1 MIIQIKKGFDKK
13 MEDVRKKIPNVSKL
27 VISNALDKK
36 KQKIL

>member
-1 MIIQIKKGFDKK
+1 

-36 KQKIL
+36 NRRFCKDNTRC